1 MGQCI
6 GTAPFHS
13 IRYCILTE
21 ELKLKISLLPDS
33 PGVYMYLNREGTV
46 IYVGKAKKLK
56 RRVSSYFNRVHP
68 VLRTNMLVRNICDMR
83 YIVVNSE
90 EEALDLENSLIKEYQ
105 PHYNV
110 LLKDDKSYPWICVT
124 REMYPRVF
132 ITREEHQRGAKYYG
146 PYPKAE
152 VARALIDVI
161 RQLYPLRSCRHPIT
175 PDRVAELKWR
185 LCLQYH
191 IKNCEG
197 CCRGLVSEQRY
208 GQYISAVRQI
218 LNGDTKAVSDYLMA
232 EMQRLASELKF
243 EEAQVL
249 KRKYQLIEN
258 YRARSVIVNPSI
270 HNVDVFAITRD
281 ESAAYVNYMHMR
293 NGSVVQSLTLE
304 YKFQAVD
311 TDETDAEL
319 MTEAVR
325 EIRTRF
331 QLTYSQESV
340 REAIV
345 NVIPDFAV
353 GGIDYFVPQ
362 RGDKRKLLA
371 ISLKNAEQYRI
382 DKYRR
387 MDKLNPEQ
395 RTTRT
400 LTTLQRDFHLDE
412 LPRHIECFDNSN
424 ISGSNPVAACVVFR
438 NAKPSKKDYR
448 HFNIKT
454 VDGADDFASMR
465 EVLVRR
471 YSRLVAEGQDL
482 PQLVVVDG
490 GKGQLGAAV
499 EALESIG
506 LHGKIAL
513 AGIAKRLDEIYF
525 PGDSVPLYIDKNS
538 ESLRVI
544 QRLRDE
550 AHRFCITHHRQ
561 QRSKAQVHSQLD
573 DVPGIGPKSRDAL
586 LRRFKSIKRMAEA
599 SVAELA
605 EVVGQKKAEALCDAL
620 KAGNK
625 GQ

>member
-1 MGQCI
+1 
-6 GTAPFHS
+6 
-13 IRYCILTE
+13 
-21 ELKLKISLLPDS
+21 
-33 PGVYMYLNREGTV
+33 MYLNREGSV

-132 ITREEHQRGAKYYG
+132 LTREEHQRGAKYYG

-152 VARALIDVI
+152 VARALIDVL
-161 RQLYPLRSCRHPIT
+161 RQLYPLRSCRHAIT
-175 PDRVAELKWR
+175 PDRVADLKWR

-197 CCRGLVSEQRY
+197 CCRGLVSEERY

-281 ESAAYVNYMHMR
+281 ESAAYINYMHVR
-293 NGSVVQSLTLE
+293 NGSIVQSLTLE
-304 YKFQAVD
+304 YKFQAID
-311 TDETDAEL
+311 TGETDAEL

-331 QLTYSQESV
+331 HSTYSEDAV

-345 NVIPDFAV
+345 NVAPDLPV
-353 GGIDYFVPQ
+353 GGIEYFVPQ

-371 ISLKNAEQYRI
+371 ISLKNAEQYRT

-387 MDKLNPEQ
+387 MEKLNPEQ

-471 YSRLVAEGQDL
+471 YSRLVAERQDL

-561 QRSKAQVHSQLD
+561 QRSKSQVRSRLD

-599 SVAELA
+599 SVADLA
-605 EVVGQKKAEALCDAL
+605 EVVGQKKAEALSDAL
-620 KAGNK
+620 KADSK
-625 GQ
+625 DQ